1 MQEKKYY
8 SGVRLIRVV
17 ENDVRHPKR
26 FPVNEKSALRKERL
40 CYKNNSNGKAI
51 CQELPVNSN
60 RETKKQVVI
69 ATEYAYNDKRI

>member
-1 MQEKKYY
+1 MK
-8 SGVRLIRVV
+8 RVV
-17 ENDVRHPKR
+17 YRIRFDILNR